1 MSTLDE
7 TAVLLVHAIKQFCF
21 GFEKMNELADEYAH
35 GSAGKAFFLSAIYQ
49 HLAVFFLI
57 DRGSKPMGG
66 AFYRALS
73 AHGLEHL
80 LQPVRE
86 VMDSPLGKTTFGEVV
101 RVFRN
106 KALVHPSYSDSD
118 LDRVYRDV
126 DMSQADLQ
134 RVWQELLFRAYAET
148 KLLAVRVAEATG
160 RSLSDFGIHEGPR
173 TQPK

>member
-1 MSTLDE
+1 MPTLDE
-7 TAVLLVHAIKQFCF
+7 TAVFLVHAIKQFCF
-21 GFEKMNELADEYAH
+21 GFEKMDELADDYAD

-118 LDRVYRDV
+118 LDRIYRDV

-134 RVWQELLFRAYAET
+134 RVWQELLVRAYAET

-160 RSLSDFGIHEGPR
+160 RSLRDFGIHEDPR